1 MPDRQTG
8 QPSFVLGGKY
18 LITTYYVN
26 PSGVFRQRW
35 GKVAATSTV
44 THLIAQFG
52 VDQVIFTRVA
62 DAVDPALNIGDI
74 VIAGKLYQHDM
85 DALPLFTC
93 HEIP

>member
-1 MPDRQTG
+1 MPV
-8 QPSFVLGGKY
+8 VL
-18 LITTYYVN
+18 
-26 PSGVFRQRW
+26 VFSRW
-35 GKVAATSTV
+35 GKVAAASTV

-52 VDQVIFTRVA
+52 VDEVIFTRVA

-85 DALPLFTC
+85 DALPLFTR